1 MEGVPLPKLVE
12 TPKKMIEEIIEIE
25 KENKKYKLYIEIEEL
40 IIKFKIIE
48 DDPFLGNYSRIFT
61 LKEIKELH
69 QVFSMLNS
77 FKEFLDYF
85 KALVSN
91 KKIEINQSEEVISIN
106 LTVEHLLKQNNIEI
120 ILTQEDINYKV
131 ISKELKKEIDI
142 LKEKINELDVKY
154 KEITEKQKEEI
165 LSINKEKKNK
175 KEKIKKIE
183 DENKN
188 IKEQLNICNN
198 FIDEVKNKNNS
209 QKNIIAK
216 NYIINSSIMKSEDF
230 ELLKTAI
237 ESRIKKEINEL
248 KKLYQ
253 ATMDGEDVSFF
264 HKICDNIPNTL
275 ILIKSEGNRRFG
287 GFTSEYW
294 ESSIKTKY
302 DKNAFLFSLDKKKIY
317 KCKKDNYSICC
328 SSVNGPCFGFGN
340 TIKIGKN
347 PLKEK
352 SLRTYETNPQ
362 CSYEFD
368 GDNNALSE
376 DGKFEGIFAKDYE
389 VFQVIF
395 SDE

>member
-1 MEGVPLPKLVE
+1 MEDAPLPKLVE
-12 TPKKMIEEIIEIE
+12 TPTKEEIIEIE
-25 KENKKYKLYIEIEEL
+25 KENKIYKLHIEIEES
-40 IIKFKIIE
+40 IMKFKIKE

-69 QVFSMLNS
+69 QAFSMINS

-85 KALVSN
+85 KALASN
-91 KKIEINQSEEVISIN
+91 KKIDINQSEEMLSIN
-106 LTVEHLLKQNNIEI
+106 LAVEYLLKQNNIEI
-120 ILTQEDINYKV
+120 IFTQEDINYKL
-131 ISKELKKEIDI
+131 ISKELKNEICL
-142 LKEKINELDVKY
+142 LKEKLNELDIKY

-165 LSINKEKKNK
+165 LNLNKENNNI
-175 KEKIKKIE
+175 KEKIQILE
-183 DENKN
+183 DDNKN
-188 IKEQLNICNN
+188 LKEQLNICNN
-198 FIDEVKNKNNS
+198 YIEKIKNKNNAE
-209 QKNIIAK
+209 KNIIPK

-237 ESRIKKEINEL
+237 ESRIKKEIKEL

-253 ATMDGEDVSFF
+253 ATIDGEDASYF

-302 DKNAFLFSLDKKKIY
+302 DKNAFLFSFDKNKIY

-328 SSVNGPCFGFGN
+328 SSVNGPCFCFGN

-347 PLKEK
+347 PIKEK

-362 CSYEFD
+362 CSYEFN

-389 VFQVIF
+389 IFQVIF
-395 SDE
+395 SD

>member
-1 MEGVPLPKLVE
+1 MEDAPLPKLVE
-12 TPKKMIEEIIEIE
+12 TPKKTIEEIIEIE
-25 KENKKYKLYIEIEEL
+25 KENKIYKLHIEIEES
-40 IIKFKIIE
+40 IMKFKIKE

-69 QVFSMLNS
+69 QAFSMINS

-85 KALVSN
+85 KALASN
-91 KKIEINQSEEVISIN
+91 KKIDINQSEEMLSIN
-106 LTVEHLLKQNNIEI
+106 LAVEYLLKQNNIEI
-120 ILTQEDINYKV
+120 IFTQEDINYKL
-131 ISKELKKEIDI
+131 ISKELKNEICL
-142 LKEKINELDVKY
+142 LKEKLNELDIKY

-165 LSINKEKKNK
+165 LNLNKENNNI
-175 KEKIKKIE
+175 KEKIQILE
-183 DENKN
+183 DDNKN
-188 IKEQLNICNN
+188 LKEQLNISNN
-198 FIDEVKNKNNS
+198 YIEEIKNKNDA
-209 QKNIIAK
+209 QKN
-216 NYIINSSIMKSEDF
+216 IINSSIMKSEDF

-237 ESRIKKEINEL
+237 ESRIKKEIKEL

-253 ATMDGEDVSFF
+253 ATIDGEDASFF

-287 GFTSEYW
+287 GFTS
-294 ESSIKTKY
+294 SIKTKY
-302 DKNAFLFSLDKKKIY
+302 DKNAFLFSLDKNKIY

-347 PLKEK
+347 PIKEK

-362 CSYEFD
+362 CSYEFN

-395 SDE
+395 SD